1 MAAEVHPEIRVR
13 YKYIVSMMAH
23 EKLLEK
29 SDSPPL
35 FSRWPNHDH
44 RDRGA
49 QFLERGLTAILAAD
63 VIEYSRLMSDD
74 QDSTLAAPRLLRT
87 EIFGPVVEANG
98 GMVVKR
104 MGDGWIVEFASV
116 ADAVR
121 CALHIQQ
128 ALSDHEIIRLRMGIH
143 TGDVVF
149 EDEDVVFEDEDVLG
163 DGVNVAARLEE
174 LAVPGEVL
182 ISDTAHALPDRPSI
196 AVRLFDNFNRF
207 VTGKRNLL
215 AMTVDP
221 DLTLR
226 HSNPEPRY
234 AQQSYRH
241 DRHRPA
247 RSVRGRRP
255 GFDAGRTR
263 RRAADKAFGS

>member
-13 YKYIVSMMAH
+13 YKYIVSMVAH

-44 RDRGA
+44 RDRGP

-63 VIEYSRLMSDD
+63 VIEYSRLMSED

-87 EIFGPVVEANG
+87 EIFGPVVEANS

-128 ALSDHEIIRLRMGIH
+128 GLSDHEIIRLRMGIH
-143 TGDVVF
+143 TG
-149 EDEDVVFEDEDVLG
+149 DVVFEDEDVLG

-182 ISDTAHALPDRPSI
+182 ISDTAHHSLDGKAAEQL
-196 AVRLFDNFNRF
+196 
-207 VTGKRNLL
+207 TGGDSHQLKIFPGRCKSG
-215 AMTVDP
+215 AG
-221 DLTLR
+221 R
-226 HSNPEPRY
+226 RRRQ
-234 AQQSYRH
+234 ARK
-241 DRHRPA
+241 RPA
-247 RSVRGRRP
+247 KTSP
-255 GFDAGRTR
+255 TR
-263 RRAADKAFGS
+263 CRIDRQSPCGSLTTSTGS

>member
-49 QFLERGLTAILAAD
+49 QFLERGLTAILAAN
-63 VIEYSRLMSDD
+63 VIEYSRLMSED

-149 EDEDVVFEDEDVLG
+149 EDEDVFG

-182 ISDTAHALPDRPSI
+182 ISDTAHHSLDGKAAEQL
-196 AVRLFDNFNRF
+196 
-207 VTGKRNLL
+207 TGGDSHQLKIFPGRCRSG
-215 AMTVDP
+215 AG
-221 DLTLR
+221 R
-226 HSNPEPRY
+226 RRRQ
-234 AQQSYRH
+234 ARK
-241 DRHRPA
+241 RPA
-247 RSVRGRRP
+247 KTSP
-255 GFDAGRTR
+255 TR
-263 RRAADKAFGS
+263 CRIDRQSPCGSLTTSTGS